1 MKEKLKRLGSF
12 FAKNYFI
19 ILAFAALILPD
30 LILRGLVDP
39 SIFSEGYVL
48 PATLCFTC
56 LWAVLFLF
64 VCIIILPN
72 LTGKITYIILSS
84 IFVILA
90 LCQYVYFKIFGQF
103 FWLKSIALAGEG
115 ADYLDY
121 ALKYLDLEVVLGTL
135 VSVVLMVFAA
145 IKWKKPQNVS
155 KKWWV
160 LVLVPII
167 GITTL
172 HIYMLPQTHKE
183 GEDDWDSWRKP
194 RVVYKQRTDVNKGFL
209 VNGLYQMTIR
219 DLYNTCFAPGKYGK
233 EDFAKVDEYFKS
245 HQSSDTNHYTGIF
258 KGKNVIAVML
268 EGIDTWMIDEKYT
281 PTMRYMMDNG
291 FNLTNYY
298 SPTFGTGHTFNA
310 EFAFNTGYFSPLS
323 AVSATNFSSNI
334 FPYSM
339 ANLFAN
345 EGYTANSFHY
355 NTAEFY
361 NRGIMHKNFGY
372 EKYNSLPDFG
382 MPITV
387 SQSDS
392 NILKNEAVYQKM
404 IEKQPFFNFV
414 ITYSGHVPYTF
425 DDAKLALAKENHPDL
440 IDSAMDKEKNN
451 CLILA
456 ADTDDFFRQ
465 LLTKLEEDK
474 LLDNTVI
481 VVFTDHYA
489 YGFSDQEKLQS
500 YKNGEIIY
508 RVPAFIYAKGIKG
521 EKISKP
527 AQTIDMLPTMLNLFD
542 IKTDVGFIGKDIF
555 SPQNKG
561 FAYFGNAAWLDDKM
575 YYVPS
580 DAQPDPKELE
590 HIQMQNK
597 RVQESFE
604 ITEIVVTGD
613 YFAHK

>member
-1 MKEKLKRLGSF
+1 MKQKLKALTRF
-12 FAKNYFI
+12 FAENFFI
-19 ILAFAALILPD
+19 LLAFAALMLPD
-30 LILRGLVDP
+30 LQLRGLVDRGVFNE
-39 SIFSEGYVL
+39 SYVL
-48 PATLCFTC
+48 PTTLGFSG
-56 LWAVLFLF
+56 LWGVLFLF
-64 VCIIILPN
+64 VCIVVLPKKI
-72 LTGKITYIILSS
+72 GRITYIVLNSAFIVLS
-84 IFVILA
+84 F
-90 LCQYVYFKIFGQF
+90 CQYVYFGIFGQF

-115 ADYLDY
+115 ADYLDF
-121 ALKYLDLEVVLGTL
+121 ALKYIDLRLILSTGVAIL
-135 VSVVLMVFAA
+135 LMVVAA
-145 IKWKKPQNVS
+145 IRWKKPDGIS
-155 KKWWV
+155 KGWWA
-160 LVLVPII
+160 LVLIPVV

-172 HIYMLPQTHKE
+172 HIYMLPETFNESQ
-183 GEDDWDSWRKP
+183 DDWDSWRRP
-194 RVVYKQRTDVNKGFL
+194 RVVYKQRNDVNKSF
-209 VNGLYQMTIR
+209 VANGLYQITLR
-219 DLYNTCFAPGKYGK
+219 DLYNTCFAPDKYGK
-233 EDFAKVDEYFKS
+233 AEFAKVEEYFEK
-245 HQSSDTNHYTGIF
+245 QGDPTPNEYTGIF

-268 EGIDTWMIDEKYT
+268 EGIDTWMIDSKYT
-281 PTMRYMMDNG
+281 PTMQYMMDNG
-291 FNLTNYY
+291 FNFTNFY

-323 AVSATNFSSNI
+323 AVSATNFSRNQ

-339 ANLFAN
+339 ANLFAE

-355 NTAEFY
+355 NTSEFY

-372 EKYNSLPDFG
+372 EEYNSFPDFG

-392 NILKNEAVYQKM
+392 NILKNDAIYQKM

-440 IDSAMDKEKNN
+440 IDPSMDKEKNN

-465 LLTKLEEDK
+465 LLTKLEGDS
-474 LLDNTVI
+474 LLDDTVI
-481 VVFTDHYA
+481 VVYTDHYA
-489 YGFSDQEKLQS
+489 YGFSDQKKLEG

-508 RVPAFIYAKGIKG
+508 RVPAFIYAKGLKG

-542 IKTDVGFIGKDIF
+542 IKTEARFIGKDIF
-555 SPQNKG
+555 AETSG
-561 FAYFGNAAWLDDKM
+561 FVYFGNAAWLDDSM

-580 DAQPDPKELE
+580 DAEPAPRDKE
-590 HIQMQNK
+590 HVTMQNK

-604 ITEIVVTGD
+604 ITEIVVSGD
-613 YFAHK
+613 YFANK